1 MEMNLNSTNSVV
13 TVGKVSFYK
22 INDRIDFFWNPLMV
36 YDGFIIDSS
45 NSVFIRTVAR
55 EIRGHHQPEIY
66 LKGIFLMGNP
76 LLRDKAVYSLI
87 DGFILAG
94 EDLRMAANRSQDYF
108 LRSLDIHSGSPSGV
122 YGAVMK
128 KAFDLMYTRQNKMLS
143 PIRDTHS
150 IIGYNFPELSISFD
164 ENEEPQVLD
173 ALDWAEKEGLIW
185 PDFQERIYVCSSC
198 SGGFLSFREVCPH
211 CKSSN
216 IEGEDLVHHFPC
228 AYIGP
233 VSDFQMEDSSVL
245 NCPKCNKDLHHI
257 GVDYDKPAVINHCNN
272 CDSIF
277 QDVYVKAKCMNCES
291 DMDVQYL
298 KSRNINAYKLTKKG
312 RLAITKGYETNL
324 MEDEL
329 DVNFQPM
336 DTFMSLLK
344 YDIIREGRELG
355 DDVLTGIYFEN
366 LNDFASQYGD
376 FRRQTLIREI
386 ASIVQQR
393 MNDLDYMC
401 LEQSDLL
408 WLAVHD
414 VKNIEP
420 AIENLVEEIKELI
433 EVNLPSVKL
442 TILFEYTH
450 LQSVSSAENCMLD
463 LKRKM
468 LVE

>member
-1 MEMNLNSTNSVV
+1 MEVNLNSTNSVV
-13 TVGKVSFYK
+13 TIGRVSFYK
-22 INDRIDFFWNPLMV
+22 INDRIDFFWNALMV

-45 NSVFIRTVAR
+45 NAVFIRTVAR

-76 LLRDKAVYSLI
+76 QLRDKAVYSFI
-87 DGFILAG
+87 DGFILAN
-94 EDLRMAANRSQDYF
+94 EDLQMAANRTQEYF
-108 LRSLDIHSGSPSGV
+108 LRSLDIHSSAPAGV
-122 YGAVMK
+122 YGAVIK
-128 KAFDLMYTRQNKMLS
+128 KAFALLYTRQNKTLA

-164 ENEEPQVLD
+164 DNEEPQVLD
-173 ALDWAEKEGLIW
+173 ALDWAEKEGLVW

-216 IEGEDLVHHFPC
+216 IDGEDLVHHFPC

-277 QDVYVKAKCMNCES
+277 QDIYVKAKCLNCEN

-298 KSRNINAYKLTKKG
+298 KSRNINTYKLTKKG
-312 RLAITKGYETNL
+312 RLSITKGFDVEVRNSKGDLTLQSLET
-324 MEDEL
+324 
-329 DVNFQPM
+329 FS
-336 DTFMSLLK
+336 SLLK
-344 YDIIREGRELG
+344 YDIIRESRELG
-355 DDVLTGIYFEN
+355 DDALTGIYFEN
-366 LNDFASQYGD
+366 LNEFAMEYGE
-376 FRRQTLIREI
+376 FRKESLIREI
-386 ASIVQQR
+386 AVIVQQR
-393 MNDLDYMC
+393 MNDLDYMS
-401 LEQSDLL
+401 LENGNLL
-408 WLAVHD
+408 WMVVHD
-414 VKNIEP
+414 VKNVERALEI
-420 AIENLVEEIKELI
+420 LVKEIKELI
-433 EVNLPSVKL
+433 ELNLPSVKL
-442 TILFEYTH
+442 TVLFEYNPLRTAA
-450 LQSVSSAENCMLD
+450 SADQCMLD

>member
-13 TVGKVSFYK
+13 AVGKVSFYK
-22 INDRIDFFWNPLMV
+22 INDRIDFFWNALMV

-45 NSVFIRTVAR
+45 NAVFIRTVAR

-76 LLRDKAVYSLI
+76 HLRDKAVYSLI
-87 DGFILAG
+87 DGFILTS

-108 LRSLDIHSGSPSGV
+108 LRSLDIHSSTPSGV
-122 YGAVMK
+122 YGSVIK
-128 KAFDLMYTRQNKMLS
+128 KAFDLMYTRQNKMLA

-150 IIGYNFPELSISFD
+150 IIGYNFPELSMSFED
-164 ENEEPQVLD
+164 NEEPQVLD
-173 ALDWAEKEGLIW
+173 ALDWAEREGLIW
-185 PDFQERIYVCSSC
+185 PDLQERIYVCSSC

-216 IEGEDLVHHFPC
+216 VEGEDLVHHFPC

-312 RLAITKGYETNL
+312 RLSITKGYETNVT
-324 MEDEL
+324 ENEL
-329 DVNFQPM
+329 DITLQPL

-355 DDVLTGIYFEN
+355 DDALTGIYFEN
-366 LNDFASQYGD
+366 LNDFALEYGD

-386 ASIVQQR
+386 ALIVQQR

-401 LEQSDLL
+401 LEQSNLL
-408 WLAVHD
+408 WIVVHD
-414 VKNIEP
+414 VKNTER
-420 AIENLVEEIKELI
+420 ALENLVKEIKELI
-433 EVNLPSVKL
+433 ELNLSSVKL
-442 TILFEYTH
+442 TILFEYTY
-450 LQSVSSAENCMLD
+450 LQTASSPENCMLD

>member
-1 MEMNLNSTNSVV
+1 MNLNSTNSVV
-13 TVGKVSFYK
+13 AVGKVSFYK
-22 INDRIDFFWNPLMV
+22 INDRIDFFWNALMV

-45 NSVFIRTVAR
+45 NAVFIRTVAR

-76 LLRDKAVYSLI
+76 HLRDKAVYSLI
-87 DGFILAG
+87 DGFILTS

-108 LRSLDIHSGSPSGV
+108 LRSLDIHSSTPSGV
-122 YGAVMK
+122 YGSVIK
-128 KAFDLMYTRQNKMLS
+128 KAFDLMYTRQNKMLA

-150 IIGYNFPELSISFD
+150 IIGYNFPELSMSFED
-164 ENEEPQVLD
+164 NEEPQVLD
-173 ALDWAEKEGLIW
+173 ALDWAEREGLIW
-185 PDFQERIYVCSSC
+185 PDLQERIYVCSSC

-216 IEGEDLVHHFPC
+216 VEGEDLVHHFPC

-312 RLAITKGYETNL
+312 RLSITKGYETNVT
-324 MEDEL
+324 ENEL
-329 DVNFQPM
+329 DITLQPL

-355 DDVLTGIYFEN
+355 DDALTGIYFEN
-366 LNDFASQYGD
+366 LNDFALEYGD

-386 ASIVQQR
+386 ALIVQQR

-401 LEQSDLL
+401 LEQSNLL
-408 WLAVHD
+408 WIVVHD
-414 VKNIEP
+414 VKNTER
-420 AIENLVEEIKELI
+420 ALENLVKEIKELI
-433 EVNLPSVKL
+433 ELNLSSVKL
-442 TILFEYTH
+442 TILFEYTY
-450 LQSVSSAENCMLD
+450 LQTASSPENCMLD

>member
-22 INDRIDFFWNPLMV
+22 INDRIDFFWNALMV

-45 NSVFIRTVAR
+45 NAVFIRTVAR

-76 LLRDKAVYSLI
+76 HLRDKAVYSLI
-87 DGFILAG
+87 DGFILAN

-108 LRSLDIHSGSPSGV
+108 LRSLDIHSSTPSGV
-122 YGAVMK
+122 YGAVIK
-128 KAFDLMYTRQNKMLS
+128 KAFDLMYTRQNKMLA

-150 IIGYNFPELSISFD
+150 IIGYNFPELSMSFED
-164 ENEEPQVLD
+164 NEEPQVLD
-173 ALDWAEKEGLIW
+173 ALDWAEREGLIW

-216 IEGEDLVHHFPC
+216 VEGEDLVHHFPC

-312 RLAITKGYETNL
+312 RLSITKGYETNVT
-324 MEDEL
+324 ENEL
-329 DVNFQPM
+329 DITLQPL

-355 DDVLTGIYFEN
+355 DDALTGIYFEN
-366 LNDFASQYGD
+366 LNDFALEYGD

-386 ASIVQQR
+386 ALIVQQR

-401 LEQSDLL
+401 LEQSNLL
-408 WLAVHD
+408 WIVVHD
-414 VKNIEP
+414 VKNTER
-420 AIENLVEEIKELI
+420 ALENLVKEIKELI
-433 EVNLPSVKL
+433 ELNLSTVKL
-442 TILFEYTH
+442 TILFEYTY
-450 LQSVSSAENCMLD
+450 LQTASSAENCMLD

>member
-22 INDRIDFFWNPLMV
+22 INDRIDFFWNALMV

-45 NSVFIRTVAR
+45 NAVFIRTVAR

-76 LLRDKAVYSLI
+76 QIKDKAVYSLI
-87 DGFILAG
+87 DGFILAN

-108 LRSLDIHSGSPSGV
+108 LRSLDIHSSSPSGV
-122 YGAVMK
+122 FGPIIK
-128 KAFDLMYTRQNKMLS
+128 KAFDLLYTRQNKTLA

-150 IIGYNFPELSISFD
+150 IIGYNFPELSVSFD

-216 IEGEDLVHHFPC
+216 IDGEDLVHHFPC

-277 QDVYVKAKCMNCES
+277 QDVYVKAKCMNCEN

-298 KSRNINAYKLTKKG
+298 KSRNINSYKLTKKG
-312 RLAITKGYETNL
+312 RLAITKGYDTSISEG
-324 MEDEL
+324 EL
-329 DVNFQPM
+329 DVTLQSM
-336 DTFMSLLK
+336 ETFMSLLK

-355 DDVLTGIYFEN
+355 EDALTGIYFEN
-366 LNDFASQYGD
+366 LNEFALQYGD
-376 FRRQTLIREI
+376 FRRQSLMREI
-386 ASIVQQR
+386 AVIVQQR
-393 MNDLDYMC
+393 MNDLDYMS
-401 LEQSDLL
+401 LEQGNLL
-408 WLAVHD
+408 WVVVHD
-414 VKNIEP
+414 VKNIEK
-420 AIENLVEEIKELI
+420 ALENLVKDIKELI
-433 EVNLPSVKL
+433 ERNLPSVKL
-442 TILFEYTH
+442 SILFEYNH
-450 LQSVSSAENCMLD
+450 LQAVASADACMLD